1 MESPSLNSLVTILH
15 NGPPTIER
23 SDLGGIVTILHGQP
37 PTTKTAKITKIVT
50 ILHNSEIPSLLR
62 MRIIITPTGVGNRE
76 NENHYHSQGE
86 RGGLLRMRIII
97 IPRLRMGIILTREK

>member
-1 MESPSLNSLVTILH
+1 MA
-15 NGPPTIER
+15 R
-23 SDLGGIVTILHGQP
+23 SDSGGIVTILHGQL

-50 ILHNSEIPSLLR
+50 ILHNSKIPGLLR

-86 RGGLLRMRIII
+86 R
-97 IPRLRMGIILTREK
+97 EKLIENENHYQ